1 MDSLTLSVMLFIIGA
16 VTYTVISY
24 IAKYLKNP
32 ETKFNMLY
40 LMTALLS
47 MFLVIMLAPTFLL
60 PGILPFAVSGATG
73 TGYIIVASFS
83 MGLTGNFFLNLPL
96 TYLLKKLSE
105 ANVTS
110 LTSIKPSW
118 KYLLYALA
126 TIALIGLVFG
136 ASVYAVVQYQASIHT
151 TGTIKTVGVKIYSDA
166 ALSNELV
173 KIDWGLRP
181 PGSEVS
187 VEMWVQN
194 TGNSPVTLTFYTSN
208 WNPATAGDYMTLS
221 WDYAGQTINP
231 SAAQKITLT
240 LSVSAE
246 ISGITNFSFDI
257 TVVAS

>member
-1 MDSLTLSVMLFIIGA
+1 MDSLTLSIVLFIIGA
-16 VTYTVISY
+16 VTYTAISY
-24 IAKYLKNP
+24 VAKYLKKP
-32 ETKFNMLY
+32 ETRFNMLY
-40 LMTALLS
+40 LITALLS
-47 MFLVIMLAPTFLL
+47 MFLVIMLSPTFLL

-73 TGYIIVASFS
+73 TGYIIIASFS

-105 ANVTS
+105 AKITQ
-110 LTSIKPSW
+110 LTTVKPSIK
-118 KYLLYALA
+118 YVLYVLA
-126 TIALIGLVFG
+126 TIALIGLIFG

-151 TGTIKTVGVKIYSDA
+151 TGTIKTVGVKIYSNPE
-166 ALSNELV
+166 LSDELV
-173 KIDWGLRP
+173 TIDWGLRP

-194 TGNSPVTLTFYTSN
+194 TGNSPVTLTFYTDN
-208 WNPATAGDYMTLS
+208 WNPAAASDYMTLS

-231 SAAQKITLT
+231 NAAQKIILT